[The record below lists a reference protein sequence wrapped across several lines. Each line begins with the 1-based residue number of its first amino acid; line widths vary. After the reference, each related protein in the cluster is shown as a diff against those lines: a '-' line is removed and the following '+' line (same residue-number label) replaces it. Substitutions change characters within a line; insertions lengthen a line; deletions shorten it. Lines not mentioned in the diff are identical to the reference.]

1 MAQPTNQM
9 RQPQNQ
15 EDRSLGDL
23 FAELATETSQLVRQE
38 VALAQTEIT
47 NKATRVGKQV
57 GYLVV
62 GGAVGYAALL
72 VVLAAVTMMLGRII
86 ASLTGWTELTSAAIA
101 AFIIAVIV
109 GVVAYSLVMSA
120 LAKLRETSL
129 APNQTIE
136 SVKEDA
142 QWLKNQVS

>member
-9 RQPQNQ
+9 QQPQNQ

-72 VVLAAVTMMLGRII
+72 VVLAAVTMGLGRII
-86 ASLTGWTELTSAAIA
+86 ASLTNWSELTSAALA
-101 AFIIAVIV
+101 ALIIAVVV
-109 GVVAYSLVMSA
+109 GGVAYSLVMSA

>member
-1 MAQPTNQM
+1 MAQPINQM

-72 VVLAAVTMMLGRII
+72 VVLAAVTMGLGRII
-86 ASLTGWTELTSAAIA
+86 ASLTGWTELTSAALA
-101 AFIIAVIV
+101 ALIVAVIV
-109 GVVAYSLVMSA
+109 GIVAYSLVMSA